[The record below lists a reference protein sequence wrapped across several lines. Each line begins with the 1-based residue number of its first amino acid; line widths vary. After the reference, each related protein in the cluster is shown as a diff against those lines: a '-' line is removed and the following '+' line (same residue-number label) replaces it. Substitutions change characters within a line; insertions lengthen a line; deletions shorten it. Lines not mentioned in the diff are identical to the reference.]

1 MMDAFTALLDLLLFF
16 SDFGDCKAQAKRAE
30 DADHGMAHRG
40 DKAAH

>member
-16 SDFGDCKAQAKRAE
+16 SAFGDCKAQAKRKMRTI
-30 DADHGMAHRG
+30 DMAHQG

>member
-1 MMDAFTALLDLLLFF
+1 MMDASTALLDLLLFF

-30 DADHGMAHRG
+30 DADHDMAHRG